1 MESFNLNIIPGKD
14 RPVCHA
20 SQYDIGRT
28 IHVNLFEGFNV
39 FTLDGTEVISIS
51 VRKPDGNVVTESV
64 TNTSDSYVEF
74 VTTEQMT
81 ACHGSNL
88 CELKL
93 EKGADVIGTMN
104 FILEVEQDPL
114 EGGVQ
119 SASEIDNLQTQ
130 IAGMVATEV
139 ADQYDSANVIFDA
152 TPTAGHGVG
161 YAVTSEGVLNALGSL
176 QTTLEGEIGTAVDT
190 VEDIIGDAYDE
201 NNTYNTGDY
210 CIYSDVLYK
219 CNDDNVTGAWD
230 ATKWD
235 ATTVADELA
244 LKQNA
249 TDGNLQTTDTTVV
262 GAINELK
269 GGIDELKTNVYNN
282 YNGSVAYILGDIVQF
297 NGSVYKC
304 IQTPPSAGY
313 SPTGSPQYWDNKNIS
328 AQLGSLQRCMSI
340 RETFAANTSIT
351 DAIDSIITKYGK
363 NSMMGGFI
371 ITGYGFVHFSLSF
384 SDDGQGGGYVVANN
398 KGTGGNTP
406 AMYIIQYVNGVV
418 TLGYT

>member
-28 IHVNLFEGFNV
+28 IRVNLFEGFNV

-119 SASEIDNLQTQ
+119 SASEIDNLETQ

-152 TPTAGHGVG
+152 APTPGHGNG
-161 YAVTSEGVLNALGSL
+161 YAVTSEGV
-176 QTTLEGEIGTAVDT
+176 
-190 VEDIIGDAYDE
+190 
-201 NNTYNTGDY
+201 
-210 CIYSDVLYK
+210 
-219 CNDDNVTGAWD
+219 
-230 ATKWD
+230 AT
-235 ATTVADELA
+235 ELA
-244 LKQNA
+244 LKQDA
-249 TDGNLQTTDTTVV
+249 TDANLQTTDTTVV
-262 GAINELK
+262 GAINELNADK
-269 GGIDELKTNVYNN
+269 QDATDNSLTTTDKTIAGAINELDSDISSIDTAITHSTKVTKSYASGVARSGSGLTLTTYNKIVLVSGYLNTNQALSQDNTIADLGISLKEQV
-282 YNGSVAYILGDIVQF
+282 F
-297 NGSVYKC
+297 N
-304 IQTPPSAGY
+304 AGY
-313 SPTGSPQYWDNKNIS
+313 ISGGSFVGL
-328 AQLGSLQRCMSI
+328 QL
-340 RETFAANTSIT
+340 TS
-351 DAIDSIITKYGK
+351 
-363 NSMMGGFI
+363 GGLLK
-371 ITGYGFVHFSLSF
+371 VQHS
-384 SDDGQGGGYVVANN
+384 VANN
-398 KGTGGNTP
+398 VWLNFSIM
-406 AMYIIQYVNGVV
+406 AI
-418 TLGYT
+418 LAD

>member
-114 EGGVQ
+114 DGGVQ
-119 SASEIDNLQTQ
+119 SDTNIHNLQTQ
-130 IAGMVATEV
+130 VADLVAIEV
-139 ADQYDSANVIFDA
+139 ADQYDSADVIFDN

-161 YAVTSEGVLNALGSL
+161 YAVTSEGVKNA
-176 QTTLEGEIGTAVDT
+176 IGAAVGT

-219 CNDDNVTGAWD
+219 CNADNVTGAWD

-235 ATTVADELA
+235 ATTVADELQNAAGEIA
-244 LKQNA
+244 LKQDITDANLA
-249 TDGNLQTTDTTVV
+249 TSDQTVV
-262 GAINELK
+262 GAINEINTALSDK
-269 GGIDELKTNVYNN
+269 ADVNAVLNCKQIHYDSLSVVVPGGTIRDLFYNQ
-282 YNGSVAYILGDIVQF
+282 D
-297 NGSVYKC
+297 
-304 IQTPPSAGY
+304 
-313 SPTGSPQYWDNKNIS
+313 IS
-328 AQLGSLQRCMSI
+328 ADLPSGAKLKAIIVEETTPSSLISRQWVNSDTKCSI
-340 RETFAANTSIT
+340 RVGNAGSSIT
-351 DAIDSIITKYGK
+351 VTDVYFRALYT
-363 NSMMGGFI
+363 
-371 ITGYGFVHFSLSF
+371 LS
-384 SDDGQGGGYVVANN
+384 
-398 KGTGGNTP
+398 
-406 AMYIIQYVNGVV
+406 
-418 TLGYT
+418 

>member
-28 IHVNLFEGFNV
+28 IRVNLFEGFNV

-119 SASEIDNLQTQ
+119 SASEIDNLETQ

-139 ADQYDSANVIFDA
+139 ANQYDSANV
-152 TPTAGHGVG
+152 
-161 YAVTSEGVLNALGSL
+161 
-176 QTTLEGEIGTAVDT
+176 
-190 VEDIIGDAYDE
+190 
-201 NNTYNTGDY
+201 
-210 CIYSDVLYK
+210 
-219 CNDDNVTGAWD
+219 
-230 ATKWD
+230 
-235 ATTVADELA
+235 
-244 LKQNA
+244 
-249 TDGNLQTTDTTVV
+249 NL
-262 GAINELK
+262 
-269 GGIDELKTNVYNN
+269 
-282 YNGSVAYILGDIVQF
+282 
-297 NGSVYKC
+297 
-304 IQTPPSAGY
+304 
-313 SPTGSPQYWDNKNIS
+313 
-328 AQLGSLQRCMSI
+328 
-340 RETFAANTSIT
+340 
-351 DAIDSIITKYGK
+351 
-363 NSMMGGFI
+363 
-371 ITGYGFVHFSLSF
+371 
-384 SDDGQGGGYVVANN
+384 
-398 KGTGGNTP
+398 
-406 AMYIIQYVNGVV
+406 
-418 TLGYT
+418 

>member
-28 IHVNLFEGFNV
+28 IRVNLFEGFNV

-119 SASEIDNLQTQ
+119 SASEIDNLETQ

-139 ADQYDSANVIFDA
+139 ANQYDSANVIFDND
-152 TPTAGHGVG
+152 PTAGHGVG

-190 VEDIIGDAYDE
+190 VEVIIADAYDE

-230 ATKWD
+230 AAKWD
-235 ATTVADELA
+235 ATTVADELQ
-244 LKQNA
+244 LKA
-249 TDGNLQTTDTTVV
+249 D
-262 GAINELK
+262 
-269 GGIDELKTNVYNN
+269 
-282 YNGSVAYILGDIVQF
+282 
-297 NGSVYKC
+297 
-304 IQTPPSAGY
+304 
-313 SPTGSPQYWDNKNIS
+313 
-328 AQLGSLQRCMSI
+328 
-340 RETFAANTSIT
+340 AANTYTKTQVDNALALKADASDFDSVKFKYDVLEGNGSLTSPEYTNMVIAFVARGRTCLFAGSPNDVHYLVSNPDISAVKVSGQNKITLLNSSAYTSIV
-351 DAIDSIITKYGK
+351 I
-363 NSMMGGFI
+363 F
-371 ITGYGFVHFSLSF
+371 
-384 SDDGQGGGYVVANN
+384 
-398 KGTGGNTP
+398 
-406 AMYIIQYVNGVV
+406 MYH
-418 TLGYT
+418 

>member
-20 SQYDIGRT
+20 SQFDIGRT

-51 VRKPDGNVVTESV
+51 VRKPDGNVVTEAV

-81 ACHGSNL
+81 ACSGSNL

-114 EGGVQ
+114 DGGVQ
-119 SASEIDNLQTQ
+119 SDTQIHNLQTQ
-130 IAGMVATEV
+130 VADLVAIEV
-139 ADQYDSANVIFDA
+139 ADQYDSADVIFDN

-161 YAVTSEGVLNALGSL
+161 YAVTSEGVKNA
-176 QTTLEGEIGTAVDT
+176 IDAAVGT

-210 CIYSDVLYK
+210 SINNDVLYK

-244 LKQNA
+244 LKQNV
-249 TDGNLQTTDTTVV
+249 TDANLTTLDQTIV
-262 GAINELK
+262 GAINELNSGK
-269 GGIDELKTNVYNN
+269 QDALTPTQTDGAYSSSITINLNDKELKIRTYGKIVTIEGFFQAKADIPANTVISAT
-282 YNGSVAYILGDIVQF
+282 GLTFLGQAQF
-297 NGSVYKC
+297 VGFGGGGN
-304 IQTPPSAGY
+304 
-313 SPTGSPQYWDNKNIS
+313 SPIPFNIS
-328 AQLGSLQRCMSI
+328 QNGNLTVLASI
-340 RETFAANTSIT
+340 
-351 DAIDSIITKYGK
+351 
-363 NSMMGGFI
+363 
-371 ITGYGFVHFSLSF
+371 
-384 SDDGQGGGYVVANN
+384 ANN
-398 KGTGGNTP
+398 
-406 AMYIIQYVNGVV
+406 AWVNFCV
-418 TLGYT
+418 TNILA

>member
-28 IHVNLFEGFNV
+28 IRVNLFEGFNV

-119 SASEIDNLQTQ
+119 SASEIDNLETQ
-130 IAGMVATEV
+130 VAGMVATEV
-139 ADQYDSANVIFDA
+139 ANQYDSANVIFDND
-152 TPTAGHGVG
+152 PTAGHGIG
-161 YAVTSEGVLNALGSL
+161 YAVTSEGVKNA
-176 QTTLEGEIGTAVDT
+176 IDAAVGT
-190 VEDIIGDAYDE
+190 VEVIIGDAYDE

-235 ATTVADELA
+235 ATTVADELLLKADAINTYTKTDVDTA
-244 LKQNA
+244 LAGKQDTLTVQTGTMTAASGTTILRQTLFKFGNVVFLTCDLNVA
-249 TDGNLQTTDTTVV
+249 TVVRWATFASLPSGFAPTHNNVYTTAINSGSSAGAQFAHVQISTSGNLAFGNALPD
-262 GAINELK
+262 A
-269 GGIDELKTNVYNN
+269 NVQY
-282 YNGSVAYILGDIVQF
+282 SISMSWIV
-297 NGSVYKC
+297 N
-304 IQTPPSAGY
+304 
-313 SPTGSPQYWDNKNIS
+313 
-328 AQLGSLQRCMSI
+328 
-340 RETFAANTSIT
+340 
-351 DAIDSIITKYGK
+351 
-363 NSMMGGFI
+363 
-371 ITGYGFVHFSLSF
+371 
-384 SDDGQGGGYVVANN
+384 
-398 KGTGGNTP
+398 
-406 AMYIIQYVNGVV
+406 
-418 TLGYT
+418 

>member
-152 TPTAGHGVG
+152 SPVPGHGNG
-161 YAVTSEGVLNALGSL
+161 YAVTSEGV
-176 QTTLEGEIGTAVDT
+176 
-190 VEDIIGDAYDE
+190 
-201 NNTYNTGDY
+201 
-210 CIYSDVLYK
+210 
-219 CNDDNVTGAWD
+219 
-230 ATKWD
+230 AT
-235 ATTVADELA
+235 ELA
-244 LKQNA
+244 LKQDA
-249 TDGNLQTTDTTVV
+249 TDANLQTTDTTVV
-262 GAINELK
+262 GAINELNSGK
-269 GGIDELKTNVYNN
+269 QDATDSNLQTTDQTVVGAINELNGLNTMGAETPISTVAPFVEYRVCGHLLFVQINTWDHAITSDE
-282 YNGSVAYILGDIVQF
+282 
-297 NGSVYKC
+297 
-304 IQTPPSAGY
+304 
-313 SPTGSPQYWDNKNIS
+313 
-328 AQLGSLQRCMSI
+328 
-340 RETFAANTSIT
+340 
-351 DAIDSIITKYGK
+351 
-363 NSMMGGFI
+363 
-371 ITGYGFVHFSLSF
+371 
-384 SDDGQGGGYVVANN
+384 
-398 KGTGGNTP
+398 
-406 AMYIIQYVNGVV
+406 
-418 TLGYT
+418 TLGYIPNTITILMQGRQYTPTGLIAIDKADGKIWARNLATYSAFLFVLPIA

>member
-28 IHVNLFEGFNV
+28 IRVNLFEGFNV

-81 ACHGSNL
+81 ACSGSNL
-88 CELKL
+88 CELKI

-114 EGGVQ
+114 DGGVQ
-119 SASEIDNLQTQ
+119 SDTQIHNLQTQ
-130 IAGMVATEV
+130 VADLVAIEV
-139 ADQYDSANVIFDA
+139 ADQYDSGNVIFDN

-176 QTTLEGEIGTAVDT
+176 QTTLEGEIDT
-190 VEDIIGDAYDE
+190 VEDIIADAYDE
-201 NNTYNTGDY
+201 NNTYDTGDY
-210 CIYSDVLYK
+210 CIRSDVLYK

-235 ATTVADELA
+235 ATTIVDELA
-244 LKQNA
+244 LKQNSNDNA
-249 TDGNLQTTDTTVV
+249 LTTTHKTVV
-262 GAINELK
+262 GAINEVNT
-269 GGIDELKTNVYNN
+269 G
-282 YNGSVAYILGDIVQF
+282 LGQ
-297 NGSVYKC
+297 K
-304 IQTPPSAGY
+304 Q
-313 SPTGSPQYWDNKNIS
+313 DN
-328 AQLGSLQRCMSI
+328 
-340 RETFAANTSIT
+340 
-351 DAIDSIITKYGK
+351 
-363 NSMMGGFI
+363 
-371 ITGYGFVHFSLSF
+371 LS
-384 SDDGQGGGYVVANN
+384 
-398 KGTGGNTP
+398 KGTLTTTDLDTLK
-406 AMYIIQYVNGVV
+406 VNGYYYLSGMTATQHAPCPYGVLEVIATPVV
-418 TLGYT
+418 MQRATQVGPSGTSATQYERIFINNAWTSWRTITRS

>member
-28 IHVNLFEGFNV
+28 IRVNLFEGFNV

-130 IAGMVATEV
+130 VAGMVSTEV
-139 ADQYDSANVIFDA
+139 ANQYDSANVIFDND
-152 TPTAGHGVG
+152 PTAGHGIG
-161 YAVTSEGVLNALGSL
+161 YAVTSEGAKNA
-176 QTTLEGEIGTAVDT
+176 IDAAVGT
-190 VEDIIGDAYDE
+190 VEDIIADAYDE

-210 CIYSDVLYK
+210 CIYSDVIYK
-219 CNDDNVTGAWD
+219 CNADNITGAWD

-235 ATTVADELA
+235 ATTVADELQLKADAANTYTKTEVDNALA
-244 LKQNA
+244 LKQDALTAVSKTVTPLTGTTIDNVSFLKYGNVVNLSMRVEVSNPTSWSNIA
-249 TDGNLQTTDTTVV
+249 TIPSDC
-262 GAINELK
+262 AP
-269 GGIDELKTNVYNN
+269 
-282 YNGSVAYILGDIVQF
+282 SV
-297 NGSVYKC
+297 
-304 IQTPPSAGY
+304 
-313 SPTGSPQYWDNKNIS
+313 
-328 AQLGSLQRCMSI
+328 
-340 RETFAANTSIT
+340 ETFGVMCNTSSTAGVQTAHIAIYSNGTIKLANTLP
-351 DAIDSIITKYGK
+351 D
-363 NSMMGGFI
+363 
-371 ITGYGFVHFSLSF
+371 
-384 SDDGQGGGYVVANN
+384 NN
-398 KGTGGNTP
+398 KKYCLNLTWLVP
-406 AMYIIQYVNGVV
+406 
-418 TLGYT
+418 

>member
-20 SQYDIGRT
+20 SQFDIGRT

-51 VRKPDGNVVTESV
+51 VRKPDGNVVTEAV

-81 ACHGSNL
+81 ACQGSNL

-114 EGGVQ
+114 DGGVQ
-119 SASEIDNLQTQ
+119 SDTNIHNLQTQ
-130 IAGMVATEV
+130 VADLVAIEV
-139 ADQYDSANVIFDA
+139 ADQYDSADVIFDN
-152 TPTAGHGVG
+152 TPTAGHGIG
-161 YAVTSEGVLNALGSL
+161 YAVTSEGVKNA
-176 QTTLEGEIGTAVDT
+176 IDAAVGT

-201 NNTYNTGDY
+201 NNTYNTDDY
-210 CIYSDVLYK
+210 CINNDVLYK

-244 LKQNA
+244 LKQNV
-249 TDGNLQTTDTTVV
+249 TDANLTTSDQTIV

-269 GGIDELKTNVYNN
+269 SGKQDNIPNTVAKTVTWDASGYTGDIKAKVYNR
-282 YNGSVAYILGDIVQF
+282 VCYISGYF
-297 NGSVYKC
+297 RF
-304 IQTPPSAGY
+304 SANQ
-313 SPTGSPQYWDNKNIS
+313 S
-328 AQLGSLQRCMSI
+328 
-340 RETFAANTSIT
+340 ANTQLLH
-351 DAIDSIITKYGK
+351 
-363 NSMMGGFI
+363 
-371 ITGYGFVHFSLSF
+371 V
-384 SDDGQGGGYVVANN
+384 SD
-398 KGTGGNTP
+398 
-406 AMYIIQYVNGVV
+406 V
-418 TLGYT
+418 TLAMDFFESAYTDGSTTVRFKFTTDGKLINENQLPSNQWVSISLACLIA

>member
-119 SASEIDNLQTQ
+119 SDTQIHNLQTQ
-130 IAGMVATEV
+130 VADLVAIEV
-139 ADQYDSANVIFDA
+139 ADQYDSADVIFDN

-201 NNTYNTGDY
+201 NNTYNTDDY

-219 CNDDNVTGAWD
+219 CNDDNVTGPWD

-249 TDGNLQTTDTTVV
+249 TDSNLQTTDQTVV
-262 GAINELK
+262 GAINELNSGK
-269 GGIDELKTNVYNN
+269 QDNLSNTNMTVLFNISISGGGIGAVRYGNIAIVSMVLK
-282 YNGSVAYILGDIVQF
+282 
-297 NGSVYKC
+297 
-304 IQTPPSAGY
+304 
-313 SPTGSPQYWDNKNIS
+313 
-328 AQLGSLQRCMSI
+328 AQNAVS
-340 RETFAANTSIT
+340 ANTQIATLANATVVS
-351 DAIDSIITKYGK
+351 DSYVTCYGSQGAHARLK
-363 NSMMGGFI
+363 MSGNGNIVTESALDN
-371 ITGYGFVHFSLSF
+371 TNYYSATFV
-384 SDDGQGGGYVVANN
+384 A
-398 KGTGGNTP
+398 
-406 AMYIIQYVNGVV
+406 IIQ
-418 TLGYT
+418 

>member
-20 SQYDIGRT
+20 SQFDIGRT

-51 VRKPDGNVVTESV
+51 VRKPDGNVVTEAV

-81 ACHGSNL
+81 ACQGSNL

-114 EGGVQ
+114 DGGVQ
-119 SASEIDNLQTQ
+119 SDTNIHNLQTQ
-130 IAGMVATEV
+130 VADLVAIEV
-139 ADQYDSANVIFDA
+139 ADQYDSADVIFDN
-152 TPTAGHGVG
+152 TPTAGHGIG
-161 YAVTSEGVLNALGSL
+161 YAVTSEGVKNA
-176 QTTLEGEIGTAVDT
+176 IDAAVGT

-201 NNTYNTGDY
+201 NNTYNTDDY
-210 CIYSDVLYK
+210 CINNDVLYK

-244 LKQNA
+244 LKQNV
-249 TDGNLQTTDTTVV
+249 TDANLTTSDLTIV

-269 GGIDELKTNVYNN
+269 SGKQDNIPNTVAKTVTWDASGYTGDIKAKVYNR
-282 YNGSVAYILGDIVQF
+282 VCYISGYF
-297 NGSVYKC
+297 RF
-304 IQTPPSAGY
+304 SANQ
-313 SPTGSPQYWDNKNIS
+313 S
-328 AQLGSLQRCMSI
+328 
-340 RETFAANTSIT
+340 ANTQLLH
-351 DAIDSIITKYGK
+351 
-363 NSMMGGFI
+363 
-371 ITGYGFVHFSLSF
+371 V
-384 SDDGQGGGYVVANN
+384 SD
-398 KGTGGNTP
+398 
-406 AMYIIQYVNGVV
+406 V
-418 TLGYT
+418 TLAMDFFESAYTDGSTTVRFKFTTDGKLINENQLPSNQWVSISLACLIA

>member
-114 EGGVQ
+114 DGGVQ
-119 SASEIDNLQTQ
+119 SDTNIHNLQTQ
-130 IAGMVATEV
+130 VADLVAIEV
-139 ADQYDSANVIFDA
+139 ADQYDSGNVIFDN

-161 YAVTSEGVLNALGSL
+161 YAVTSEGVKNANDA
-176 QTTLEGEIGTAVDT
+176 AVGT
-190 VEDIIGDAYDE
+190 VEDIIADTYDE

-210 CIYSDVLYK
+210 CINSDVLYK
-219 CNDDNVTGAWD
+219 CNADNVTGAWD

-249 TDGNLQTTDTTVV
+249 TDANLTTSDQTIV
-262 GAINELK
+262 GAINELNANK
-269 GGIDELKTNVYNN
+269 ANSSDVPTKTSDLLNDSGFTVLNNLSWGQSLTINYIKSNFLLFVSNRLFALWFYGSGYSNVDIRNVGTN
-282 YNGSVAYILGDIVQF
+282 DVASGTGSVTMD
-297 NGSVYKC
+297 
-304 IQTPPSAGY
+304 
-313 SPTGSPQYWDNKNIS
+313 
-328 AQLGSLQRCMSI
+328 
-340 RETFAANTSIT
+340 
-351 DAIDSIITKYGK
+351 IITV
-363 NSMMGGFI
+363 
-371 ITGYGFVHFSLSF
+371 TRT
-384 SDDGQGGGYVVANN
+384 
-398 KGTGGNTP
+398 GTGFT
-406 AMYIIQYVNGVV
+406 V
-418 TLGYT
+418 TTTSSATLTVIG

>member
-119 SASEIDNLQTQ
+119 SASEIDNLETQ
-130 IAGMVATEV
+130 VAGMVATEV
-139 ADQYDSANVIFDA
+139 ANQYDSANVIFD
-152 TPTAGHGVG
+152 PSPVPGHGNG
-161 YAVTSEGVLNALGSL
+161 YAVTSEGVA
-176 QTTLEGEIGTAVDT
+176 TEIGNLSTA
-190 VEDIIGDAYDE
+190 I
-201 NNTYNTGDY
+201 
-210 CIYSDVLYK
+210 
-219 CNDDNVTGAWD
+219 
-230 ATKWD
+230 
-235 ATTVADELA
+235 A
-244 LKQNA
+244 LKQDA
-249 TDGNLQTTDTTVV
+249 TDANLQTTDQTIVGAINELNADKQDATDSNLQTTDQTVV
-262 GAINELK
+262 GAINELNSGK
-269 GGIDELKTNVYNN
+269 QDNLSNTNMTVTFNIPISGGGIGAVRYGNIAIVSMVLKAQNAVSVNTQIATLASATVVSDSYVTC
-282 YNGSVAYILGDIVQF
+282 YSSNGAHARLKMSG
-297 NGSVYKC
+297 NGN
-304 IQTPPSAGY
+304 IQTESALNNTDYY
-313 SPTGSPQYWDNKNIS
+313 S
-328 AQLGSLQRCMSI
+328 A
-340 RETFAANTSIT
+340 TFIA
-351 DAIDSIITKYGK
+351 
-363 NSMMGGFI
+363 
-371 ITGYGFVHFSLSF
+371 
-384 SDDGQGGGYVVANN
+384 
-398 KGTGGNTP
+398 
-406 AMYIIQYVNGVV
+406 IIQ
-418 TLGYT
+418 

>member
-39 FTLDGTEVISIS
+39 FTLDGTETISIS

-114 EGGVQ
+114 DGGVQ
-119 SASEIDNLQTQ
+119 SDTQIHNLQTQ
-130 IAGMVATEV
+130 VADLVAIEV
-139 ADQYDSANVIFDA
+139 ADQYDSANVIFDND
-152 TPTAGHGVG
+152 PTAGHGVG
-161 YAVTSEGVLNALGSL
+161 YAVTSEGVKNA
-176 QTTLEGEIGTAVDT
+176 IGAAVGT

-210 CIYSDVLYK
+210 CIHSDVLHK

-230 ATKWD
+230 PTKWD

-244 LKQNA
+244 LKQNV
-249 TDGNLQTTDTTVV
+249 TDANLTTSAQTIV
-262 GAINELK
+262 GAINELESGK
-269 GGIDELKTNVYNN
+269 E
-282 YNGSVAYILGDIVQF
+282 
-297 NGSVYKC
+297 
-304 IQTPPSAGY
+304 
-313 SPTGSPQYWDNKNIS
+313 
-328 AQLGSLQRCMSI
+328 
-340 RETFAANTSIT
+340 
-351 DAIDSIITKYGK
+351 DSIATSCTITRHPNAPASTPVAAIQRFGK
-363 NSMMGGFI
+363 VVVVS
-371 ITGYGFVHFSLSF
+371 FVVRLE
-384 SDDGQGGGYVVANN
+384 A
-398 KGTGGNTP
+398 GTYYELYNVTP
-406 AMYIIQYVNGVV
+406 ASTGQTEAAMMLGPSTTLVSVFNTGLIRFNNAV
-418 TLGYT
+418 TLSAAAYLIGELVYMTT

>member
-114 EGGVQ
+114 DGGVQ
-119 SASEIDNLQTQ
+119 SDTQIHNLQTQ
-130 IAGMVATEV
+130 VADLVATEV
-139 ADQYDSANVIFDA
+139 ADQYDSANVIFDND
-152 TPTAGHGVG
+152 PTAGHGIG

-176 QTTLEGEIGTAVDT
+176 QTTLESEIGTAVDT
-190 VEDIIGDAYDE
+190 VEDIIADAYDE
-201 NNTYNTGDY
+201 NITYNTGDY
-210 CIYSDVLYK
+210 CIHSDVLYK
-219 CNDDNVTGAWD
+219 CNDNNVTGAWD

-235 ATTVADELA
+235 ATTVADELQLKANAANTYTKTEVDNA
-244 LKQNA
+244 LLLKANA
-249 TDGNLQTTDTTVV
+249 ADLDSVKFKYDVLEG
-262 GAINELK
+262 
-269 GGIDELKTNVYNN
+269 
-282 YNGSVAYILGDIVQF
+282 NGSV
-297 NGSVYKC
+297 
-304 IQTPPSAGY
+304 T
-313 SPTGSPQYWDNKNIS
+313 SPEYTNMVIAFVARGRACLFAGSPNDVYYLVSNPDIS
-328 AQLGSLQRCMSI
+328 AVKVTGQNKITLSNSS
-340 RETFAANTSIT
+340 AYTSI
-351 DAIDSIITKYGK
+351 II
-363 NSMMGGFI
+363 F
-371 ITGYGFVHFSLSF
+371 
-384 SDDGQGGGYVVANN
+384 
-398 KGTGGNTP
+398 
-406 AMYIIQYVNGVV
+406 MYH
-418 TLGYT
+418 

>member
-20 SQYDIGRT
+20 SQFDIGRT

-51 VRKPDGNVVTESV
+51 VRKPDGNVVTEAV

-81 ACHGSNL
+81 ACQGSNL

-114 EGGVQ
+114 DGGVQ
-119 SASEIDNLQTQ
+119 SDTNIHNLQTQ
-130 IAGMVATEV
+130 VADLVAIEV
-139 ADQYDSANVIFDA
+139 ADQYDSADVIFDN
-152 TPTAGHGVG
+152 TPTAGHGIG
-161 YAVTSEGVLNALGSL
+161 YAVTSEGVKNA
-176 QTTLEGEIGTAVDT
+176 IDAAVGT

-201 NNTYNTGDY
+201 NNTYNTDDY
-210 CIYSDVLYK
+210 CINNDVLYK

-244 LKQNA
+244 LKQNV
-249 TDGNLQTTDTTVV
+249 TDANLTTSDQTIV
-262 GAINELK
+262 GAINEL
-269 GGIDELKTNVYNN
+269 NVGKADFGLTVWGNSCTVN
-282 YNGSVAYILGDIVQF
+282 RDFS
-297 NGSVYKC
+297 
-304 IQTPPSAGY
+304 
-313 SPTGSPQYWDNKNIS
+313 
-328 AQLGSLQRCMSI
+328 
-340 RETFAANTSIT
+340 
-351 DAIDSIITKYGK
+351 YGK
-363 NSMMGGFI
+363 NALFNFI
-371 ITGYGFVHFSLSF
+371 VGNYDYTYTGYVQIIAGTMNIIIDLNGTRVYHSHLASGSTLDGGRIGFSF
-384 SDDGQGGGYVVANN
+384 DNDSF
-398 KGTGGNTP
+398 TITSNTSMGFRIW
-406 AMYIIQYVNGVV
+406 A
-418 TLGYT
+418 

>member
-20 SQYDIGRT
+20 SQFDIGRT

-81 ACHGSNL
+81 ACSGSNL

-114 EGGVQ
+114 DGGVQ
-119 SASEIDNLQTQ
+119 SDTNIHNLQTQ
-130 IAGMVATEV
+130 VADLVAIEV
-139 ADQYDSANVIFDA
+139 ADQYDSADVIFDN

-161 YAVTSEGVLNALGSL
+161 YAVTSEGVKNA
-176 QTTLEGEIGTAVDT
+176 IDAAVGT
-190 VEDIIGDAYDE
+190 VEDIIGDTYDE
-201 NNTYNTGDY
+201 NNTYNTDDY
-210 CIYSDVLYK
+210 CIHSDVLYK

-235 ATTVADELA
+235 ATTVADEL
-244 LKQNA
+244 QNA
-249 TDGNLQTTDTTVV
+249 ES
-262 GAINELK
+262 AIAASSAA
-269 GGIDELKTNVYNN
+269 ITSLKTYITDESFVHNGVRVRIVEYYNHFEVIAGGTATATDN
-282 YNGSVAYILGDIVQF
+282 DAVDILD
-297 NGSVYKC
+297 
-304 IQTPPSAGY
+304 
-313 SPTGSPQYWDNKNIS
+313 IS
-328 AQLGSLQRCMSI
+328 AKCDNQYNMQGVMTPYSDTAVRGYLLFNVGKI
-340 RETFAANTSIT
+340 KIKIT
-351 DAIDSIITKYGK
+351 Q
-363 NSMMGGFI
+363 
-371 ITGYGFVHFSLSF
+371 TGYCMGWL
-384 SDDGQGGGYVVANN
+384 
-398 KGTGGNTP
+398 
-406 AMYIIQYVNGVV
+406 IIPKTV
-418 TLGYT
+418 T

>member
-114 EGGVQ
+114 DGGVQ
-119 SASEIDNLQTQ
+119 SDTQIHNLQTQ
-130 IAGMVATEV
+130 VADLVAIEV

-152 TPTAGHGVG
+152 VPTAGHGNG
-161 YAVTSEGVLNALGSL
+161 YAVTSEGVKN
-176 QTTLEGEIGTAVDT
+176 AVDAAVGT

-210 CIYSDVLYK
+210 CINSDVLYK

-235 ATTVADELA
+235 ATTLADELA
-244 LKQNA
+244 LKQNV
-249 TDGNLQTTDTTVV
+249 TDANLTTSDQTIV
-262 GAINELK
+262 GAINELET
-269 GGIDELKTNVYNN
+269 ELSGT
-282 YNGSVAYILGDIVQF
+282 DITSDVTLNSDISLVQGQI
-297 NGSVYKC
+297 NR
-304 IQTPPSAGY
+304 I
-313 SPTGSPQYWDNKNIS
+313 
-328 AQLGSLQRCMSI
+328 GSLITINAVLKANQSI
-340 RETFAANTSIT
+340 PNNAQIWTGLPRARGNYRFAKGTSDGVYFAT
-351 DAIDSIITKYGK
+351 DWSG
-363 NSMMGGFI
+363 GGFFI
-371 ITGYGFVHFSLSF
+371 DNNSNYLGNFTAITANKYIFVDCS
-384 SDDGQGGGYVVANN
+384 
-398 KGTGGNTP
+398 
-406 AMYIIQYVNGVV
+406 YI
-418 TLGYT
+418 TSE

>member
-88 CELKL
+88 CELKI

-139 ADQYDSANVIFDA
+139 ADQYDSANVIFDNN
-152 TPTAGHGVG
+152 PTAGHGVG
-161 YAVTSEGVLNALGSL
+161 YAATSEGVLNALGSL

-190 VEDIIGDAYDE
+190 VEDIIADAYDE
-201 NNTYNTGDY
+201 NITYNTGDY
-210 CIYSDVLYK
+210 CIHSDILYK
-219 CNDDNVTGAWD
+219 CNADNVTGPWD

-235 ATTVADELA
+235 ATTVADELQNAASEIA
-244 LKQNA
+244 LKQDI
-249 TDGNLQTTDTTVV
+249 TDANLNTSDQTIV
-262 GAINELK
+262 GAINEVYGLSTKQLAVTFSSNTKLGTNAVSFIKMGKFIAVIGVFRGTTLLANESIWVINDYNVSSLMGASNRFIPINGNFNTNYVGYLK
-269 GGIDELKTNVYNN
+269 FDNSGPNIRIFSDVNLD
-282 YNGSVAYILGDIVQF
+282 NGSLLF
-297 NGSVYKC
+297 
-304 IQTPPSAGY
+304 
-313 SPTGSPQYWDNKNIS
+313 
-328 AQLGSLQRCMSI
+328 
-340 RETFAANTSIT
+340 
-351 DAIDSIITKYGK
+351 
-363 NSMMGGFI
+363 
-371 ITGYGFVHFSLSF
+371 
-384 SDDGQGGGYVVANN
+384 
-398 KGTGGNTP
+398 
-406 AMYIIQYVNGVV
+406 VNGIIPIE
-418 TLGYT
+418 

>member
-20 SQYDIGRT
+20 SQFDIGRT

-51 VRKPDGNVVTESV
+51 VRKPDGNVVTEAV

-114 EGGVQ
+114 DGGVQ
-119 SASEIDNLQTQ
+119 SDTQIHNLQTQ
-130 IAGMVATEV
+130 VADLVAIEV
-139 ADQYDSANVIFDA
+139 ADQYDSADVIFDN

-161 YAVTSEGVLNALGSL
+161 YAVTSEGVKNA
-176 QTTLEGEIGTAVDT
+176 IDAAVGT

-210 CIYSDVLYK
+210 CIHSDVLHK

-230 ATKWD
+230 PTKWD

-249 TDGNLQTTDTTVV
+249 TDANLTTSDQTIV
-262 GAINELK
+262 GAINELNTNK
-269 GGIDELKTNVYNN
+269 LNKSAFAITRVPLTSPNLNEDMYFFRQGNMCCIECQTILASGVTIAAGATLDLYTVQNTDNYPDSVKASSTFIAGGLVGMVRFDNTTGKITLYNQS
-282 YNGSVAYILGDIVQF
+282 GSTIGL
-297 NGSVYKC
+297 N
-304 IQTPPSAGY
+304 SAI
-313 SPTGSPQYWDNKNIS
+313 N
-328 AQLGSLQRCMSI
+328 
-340 RETFAANTSIT
+340 
-351 DAIDSIITKYGK
+351 
-363 NSMMGGFI
+363 
-371 ITGYGFVHFSLSF
+371 FSLS
-384 SDDGQGGGYVVANN
+384 YCAKIN
-398 KGTGGNTP
+398 
-406 AMYIIQYVNGVV
+406 
-418 TLGYT
+418 

>member
-20 SQYDIGRT
+20 SQFDIGRT

-39 FTLDGTEVISIS
+39 FTLDGTETISIS
-51 VRKPDGNVVTESV
+51 VRKPDGNVVTEAV

-81 ACHGSNL
+81 ACSGSNL

-114 EGGVQ
+114 DGGVQ
-119 SASEIDNLQTQ
+119 SDTNIHNLQTQ
-130 IAGMVATEV
+130 VADLVAIEV
-139 ADQYDSANVIFDA
+139 ADQYDSGNVIFDNS
-152 TPTAGHGVG
+152 PTAGHGIG
-161 YAVTSEGVLNALGSL
+161 YAVTSEGVKNADDAVVS
-176 QTTLEGEIGTAVDT
+176 TL
-190 VEDIIGDAYDE
+190 EDIIGDAYDE

-244 LKQNA
+244 LKQDA
-249 TDGNLQTTDTTVV
+249 TDANLTTSDQTIV
-262 GAINELK
+262 GAINELNTGKQDAFTMGTIPFGDLFTDTTNILGFSAYRIGDVVVVSRLRCK
-269 GGIDELKTNVYNN
+269 GGTYDGTYINYTTFKSPYVPVSSTRFLWDKGGTGTNIIGYAESGGLYIKDSDTTSEN
-282 YNGSVAYILGDIVQF
+282 Y
-297 NGSVYKC
+297 
-304 IQTPPSAGY
+304 GY
-313 SPTGSPQYWDNKNIS
+313 S
-328 AQLGSLQRCMSI
+328 
-340 RETFAANTSIT
+340 FAYLIN
-351 DAIDSIITKYGK
+351 
-363 NSMMGGFI
+363 
-371 ITGYGFVHFSLSF
+371 
-384 SDDGQGGGYVVANN
+384 
-398 KGTGGNTP
+398 
-406 AMYIIQYVNGVV
+406 
-418 TLGYT
+418 

>member
-20 SQYDIGRT
+20 SQFDIGRT

-51 VRKPDGNVVTESV
+51 VRKPDGNVVTDSV

-114 EGGVQ
+114 DGGVQ
-119 SASEIDNLQTQ
+119 SDTQIHNLQTQ
-130 IAGMVATEV
+130 VADLVAIEV

-152 TPTAGHGVG
+152 VPTAGHGNG
-161 YAVTSEGVLNALGSL
+161 YAVTSDGVKNA
-176 QTTLEGEIGTAVDT
+176 IDAAVGT

-219 CNDDNVTGAWD
+219 CNADNVTGAWD

-235 ATTVADELA
+235 AATVADELQNAASEIA
-244 LKQNA
+244 LKQDI
-249 TDGNLQTTDTTVV
+249 TDANLTTSDQTVV
-262 GAINELK
+262 GAINELNAAMASITLNSNPAT
-269 GGIDELKTNVYNN
+269 GDYHFDLAAGWSVTNFVFNRVGNRIYMQGVFVKT
-282 YNGSVAYILGDIVQF
+282 
-297 NGSVYKC
+297 
-304 IQTPPSAGY
+304 SAFTGY
-313 SPTGSPQYWDNKNIS
+313 EAFISLSSSSTKNINPYYETWFATMCDDGNGGQVS
-328 AQLGSLQRCMSI
+328 CERLQAIYGSLRIAS
-340 RETFAANTSIT
+340 
-351 DAIDSIITKYGK
+351 G
-363 NSMMGGFI
+363 NSNHRRI
-371 ITGYGFVHFSLSF
+371 FVCASWISV
-384 SDDGQGGGYVVANN
+384 SDVV
-398 KGTGGNTP
+398 
-406 AMYIIQYVNGVV
+406 
-418 TLGYT
+418 

>member
-139 ADQYDSANVIFDA
+139 ANQYDSANVIFDND
-152 TPTAGHGVG
+152 PTAGHGVG

-201 NNTYNTGDY
+201 NNTYNTDDY

-219 CNDDNVTGAWD
+219 CNDDNVTGPWD

-249 TDGNLQTTDTTVV
+249 TDSNLQTTDQTVV
-262 GAINELK
+262 GAINELNSGK
-269 GGIDELKTNVYNN
+269 QDNLSNTNMTVSFNIPISGGGIGAVRYGNIAIVSMVLKAQNAVSANTQIATLANATVVSDSYVTC
-282 YNGSVAYILGDIVQF
+282 YSSNGAHARLKMSG
-297 NGSVYKC
+297 NGN
-304 IQTPPSAGY
+304 IQTESALNNTDYY
-313 SPTGSPQYWDNKNIS
+313 S
-328 AQLGSLQRCMSI
+328 A
-340 RETFAANTSIT
+340 TFIA
-351 DAIDSIITKYGK
+351 
-363 NSMMGGFI
+363 
-371 ITGYGFVHFSLSF
+371 
-384 SDDGQGGGYVVANN
+384 
-398 KGTGGNTP
+398 
-406 AMYIIQYVNGVV
+406 IIQ
-418 TLGYT
+418 